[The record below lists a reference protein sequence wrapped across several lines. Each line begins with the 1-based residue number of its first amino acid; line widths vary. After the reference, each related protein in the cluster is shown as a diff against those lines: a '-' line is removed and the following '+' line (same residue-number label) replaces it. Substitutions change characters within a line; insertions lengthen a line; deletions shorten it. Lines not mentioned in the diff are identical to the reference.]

1 MEFSWPIMLAAVGGL
16 VAIATLVAWGVRVL
30 ARKDHDEEAASR
42 ISVDL
47 AAALASEPR
56 LRGAA
61 VLPVVTIPLR
71 ARPTVEVTGRVVSTS
86 TRDLALAV
94 VRREAERL
102 CPGMIVIDRLEI
114 VSPAVTRSA

>member
-16 VAIATLVAWGVRVL
+16 VAIAILVAWGVRVL

-47 AAALASEPR
+47 AAALVSEPR

-86 TRDLALAV
+86 TRHLALAV